1 MDSIAGIDLFKA
13 LHAFGIAGWAT
24 IGVINNVQSFTV
36 TTGTVGRMMSM
47 AFLKQE
53 PPVNTPLLRRATT
66 SRAMH
71 GAALAFIVVLQAI
84 TAIAMWIGGYLLL
97 MTASSYPEAL
107 PWLNVGITCFAM
119 CAFVLLLGGLWYGYW
134 IRQEGLQLTH
144 IAIVIWSIAAFLLF
158 HLSMAPELIG
168 DIR

>member
-1 MDSIAGIDLFKA
+1 MDPVTGIALFKA

-24 IGVINNVQSFTV
+24 IGMINNVQSFTV

-47 AFLKQE
+47 TLLKQE

-71 GAALAFIVVLQAI
+71 STALAVIVVLQAL

-97 MTASSYPEAL
+97 TTAASHPDTL
-107 PWLNVGITCFAM
+107 LWLNVGITCFTT

-158 HLSMAPELIG
+158 HLSMTPELIG